1 MEEKKK
7 IMEEISGMT
16 KELKEEDLQKL
27 KGVIIG
33 IRLARSE
40 KSDLEAAG

>member
-7 IMEEISGMT
+7 IMEEISRMT

-33 IRLARSE
+33 MRLARKE
-40 KSDLEAAG
+40 EQAG

>member
-16 KELKEEDLQKL
+16 KDLQKDDLQKL

-33 IRLARSE
+33 IRLARNE